1 MTLSSDFQKLYV
13 DGLITLFELDASA
26 LGAGILRF
34 HGHISH
40 EEWERLAIAVS
51 DSVSTRSVVLD
62 TKPQLLSEE
71 RLLLVTGDKDFNYA
85 IGEEPLDTEVS
96 HVDSKIAFH
105 GDFGKVWAWNKT
117 TKAWKPDIIWQ
128 GEVFEPIAIEV
139 SGLEMR
145 SDGKASAPTL
155 SMANNIGGIQNAV
168 SALCLQFGDFV
179 GAKLKVITTLAK
191 YLDAENF
198 ILGNDLASNEAKEQL
213 WFIEQKTSENSQAVT
228 FELSNPID
236 FEGLRIPVRQITSM
250 CHWAVMGDYRGEE
263 CGYTGVAMFTEK
275 DEPTDN
281 PALDKCAGFLNSC
294 QLRFGENAELPFGG
308 FPAANLI

>member
-1 MTLSSDFQKLYV
+1 MTLNSDFQKLYV
-13 DGLITLFELDASA
+13 DGLITLFELDARS

-34 HGHISH
+34 HGHIAY
-40 EEWERLAIAVS
+40 EDWERIYLTV
-51 DSVSTRSVVLD
+51 D
-62 TKPQLLSEE
+62 TTSFTADTTLISA
-71 RLLLVTGDKDFNYA
+71 DKVYDVGGN
-85 IGEEPLDTEVS
+85 
-96 HVDSKIAFH
+96 
-105 GDFGKVWAWNKT
+105 KVWMRN
-117 TKAWKPDIIWQ
+117 IIWQ
-128 GEVFEPIAIEV
+128 GETFEPMALDV

-155 SMANNIGGIQNAV
+155 SMANNINGVQNAV
-168 SALCLQFGDFV
+168 SAYCLQFGDFI

-191 YLDAENF
+191 YLDADNF
-198 ILGNDLASNEAKEQL
+198 SNGNVSASNEAKEQL
-213 WFIEQKTSENSQAVT
+213 WYIEQKTSENSQAVT

-263 CGYTGVAMFTEK
+263 CGYTGAAMFTDK

-308 FPAANLI
+308 YPAANLL